1 MHAQG
6 PAREHNYLASVG
18 GVREN
23 SVMASFA
30 DKPLMP
36 FTTVE
41 EWDAYLSNDPNPDGV
56 RIKIRK
62 KGAVDPGLTRLEA
75 LEVALCH
82 GWIDGQG
89 SSYDEQFSLQSYTP
103 RRRASPWSTINVEHV
118 ERLIAEGRM
127 NPAGHAEIE
136 RAKADGRWDAAYRQ
150 KDAPVPPDFQVALD
164 GNPKAAAEF
173 ATVTGSARFAFLFR
187 LGNLKR
193 PESRARKI
201 IEYIEILERGERLR

>member
-6 PAREHNYLASVG
+6 PAREHNCLASVG

-164 GNPKAAAEF
+164 ANPKAAAEF